1 MNNLENL
8 ATAIGTDIKDLKMQ
22 TANTQEKISANTESL
37 NRIATQMDSLVTKS
51 EIKQDIDGLAKAQ
64 ADSIRQEIL
73 NATKDKA
80 DKTLVVAEA
89 GKLREEFSKMKV
101 GSRNYAEDYDFSRG
115 LWYYT
120 QGDNSP
126 QDWTISN
133 GEYNVKGTTNTW
145 KQMQIYSKEG
155 SIASGKSSTA
165 LLELELGET
174 YTLSFQAMCHS
185 GNPRVWVSLRA
196 NRTVPGNPEII
207 SGTFTL
213 TPSWQTYQ
221 VTIPALTKPENF
233 DFWRIILGYNEVGH
247 VAFRKVELTR
257 SSTRIDAGPA
267 PEDAQ
272 TQVTETQE
280 SLRGLER
287 KFETFKEQQFTKEE
301 FNSKD
306 CITGST
312 EYQVL
317 KHQVESL
324 VKQTQTL
331 QEQLALVKPAPRRA
345 PMAYTIDLNSTPPIA
360 WFDNGCGLDVG
371 NNLTILGAKRS
382 QGLSNQPPVY
392 DFPNAI
398 IRTSMGI
405 LGLDEWKKARFDYWH
420 DTVKVLN
427 PLKSADDYDWTR
439 ARLTER
445 GSMHEYQ
452 WNNQRNIIRVMYQLG
467 IWDAKTVES
476 LGAVRR

>member
-1 MNNLENL
+1 MIAMNNLENL
-8 ATAIGTDIKDLKMQ
+8 ATAIGTDIKDIK
-22 TANTQEKISANTESL
+22 TQATNSQAKISANTESIA
-37 NRIATQMDSLVTKS
+37 RIATQMDSLATKS
-51 EIKQDIDGLAKAQ
+51 EVKQDIDGL
-64 ADSIRQEIL
+64 E
-73 NATKDKA
+73 
-80 DKTLVVAEA
+80 KTLA
-89 GKLREEFSKMKV
+89 KV
-101 GSRNYAEDYDFSRG
+101 QVGGRNYYRDSEKIR
-115 LWYYT
+115 T
-120 QGDNSP
+120 
-126 QDWTISN
+126 
-133 GEYNVKGTTNTW
+133 
-145 KQMQIYSKEG
+145 
-155 SIASGKSSTA
+155 STRFFPFPIHPY
-165 LLELELGET
+165 LSQENIGET
-174 YTLSFQAMCHS
+174 WTLSFDLKIDE
-185 GNPRVWVSLRA
+185 GGEIRSLHFYHYQNNRFGLKASA
-196 NRTVPGNPEII
+196 NITPSKEWKRF
-207 SGTFTL
+207 TFTG
-213 TPSWQTYQ
+213 PVIFQNDDPRYARGEM
-221 VTIPALTKPENF
+221 ALYDYGGNNN
-233 DFWRIILGYNEVGH
+233 YSV
-247 VAFRKVELTR
+247 RKIKLEKGTLATDW
-257 SSTRIDAGPA
+257 SPA

-272 TQVTETQE
+272 TQVVETQE

>member
-8 ATAIGTDIKDLKMQ
+8 ATAIGTDIKDLKTQ
-22 TANTQEKISANTESL
+22 TANSQEKISANTESL
-37 NRIATQMDSLVTKS
+37 NRIATQMDSLATKS
-51 EIKQDIDGLAKAQ
+51 DVKQGIDGLAK
-64 ADSIRQEIL
+64 
-73 NATKDKA
+73 
-80 DKTLVVAEA
+80 TLA
-89 GKLREEFSKMKV
+89 KV
-101 GSRNYAEDYDFSRG
+101 QVGGRNYYKDSEKIR
-115 LWYYT
+115 T
-120 QGDNSP
+120 
-126 QDWTISN
+126 
-133 GEYNVKGTTNTW
+133 
-145 KQMQIYSKEG
+145 
-155 SIASGKSSTA
+155 STRFFPFPMHPY
-165 LLELELGET
+165 LSQENIGET
-174 YTLSFQAMCHS
+174 WTLSFDIKINEGGEIRPLHFYHYQ
-185 GNPRVWVSLRA
+185 N
-196 NRTVPGNPEII
+196 NRFGLKASADITPNKEWKRF
-207 SGTFTL
+207 TFTGPVIFSNDD
-213 TPSWQTYQ
+213 TRYSRGEM
-221 VTIPALTKPENF
+221 ALYDYGGNNSYSVR
-233 DFWRIILGYNEVGH
+233 RIKLEKGN
-247 VAFRKVELTR
+247 VATDW
-257 SSTRIDAGPA
+257 SPA

-324 VKQTQTL
+324 VKQNQTL
-331 QEQLALVKPAPRRA
+331 QEQLALVKLAPRRA
-345 PMAYTIDLNSTPPIA
+345 PMAYTIDLNSTPPVA

-371 NNLTILGAKRS
+371 DNLTILGAKRT

-445 GSMHEYQ
+445 GTLHEYQ

-467 IWDAKTVES
+467 IWDGKTVES

>member
-1 MNNLENL
+1 MIAMNNLENL
-8 ATAIGTDIKDLKMQ
+8 ATAIGTDIKDIK
-22 TANTQEKISANTESL
+22 TQVTNSQAKISANTESI
-37 NRIATQMDSLVTKS
+37 NRIATQMNSLATKS
-51 EIKQDIDGLAKAQ
+51 EVKQGIDNLTK
-64 ADSIRQEIL
+64 IL
-73 NATKDKA
+73 
-80 DKTLVVAEA
+80 
-89 GKLREEFSKMKV
+89 GKVQV
-101 GSRNYAEDYDFSRG
+101 GGRNYYRDSEKVR
-115 LWYYT
+115 T
-120 QGDNSP
+120 
-126 QDWTISN
+126 
-133 GEYNVKGTTNTW
+133 
-145 KQMQIYSKEG
+145 
-155 SIASGKSSTA
+155 STRFFPFPIHPY
-165 LLELELGET
+165 LSQENIGET
-174 YTLSFQAMCHS
+174 WTLSFDIKINVEGEIRPLHFYHYQNTRFGLKAS
-185 GNPRVWVSLRA
+185 A
-196 NRTVPGNPEII
+196 NITPSKEWQRF
-207 SGTFTL
+207 TFTG
-213 TPSWQTYQ
+213 PVIFQNDDPRYSRGEM
-221 VTIPALTKPENF
+221 ALYDYGGNNNYSVR
-233 DFWRIILGYNEVGH
+233 RIKLEKGN
-247 VAFRKVELTR
+247 VATDW
-257 SSTRIDAGPA
+257 SPA

-272 TQVTETQE
+272 TQVVETQE

-324 VKQTQTL
+324 VKQNQAL

-345 PMAYTIDLNSTPPIA
+345 PMAYTIDLNSTPPMA

-371 NNLTILGAKRS
+371 DNLTILGAKRT

-445 GSMHEYQ
+445 GSMYEYQ
-452 WNNQRNIIRVMYQLG
+452 WNNQRNIVRVMYQLG

>member
-8 ATAIGTDIKDLKMQ
+8 AAAIGTDIKDIKTQ
-22 TANTQEKISANTESL
+22 TTNSQTKISANTEAID
-37 NRIATQMDSLVTKS
+37 RIATQMNSLATKS
-51 EIKQDIDGLAKAQ
+51 EVEQGINGLTKTLAKVQ
-64 ADSIRQEIL
+64 
-73 NATKDKA
+73 
-80 DKTLVVAEA
+80 
-89 GKLREEFSKMKV
+89 V
-101 GSRNYAEDYDFSRG
+101 GGRNYYRDSEKIRTSTRFFPFPLHPY
-115 LWYYT
+115 LT
-120 QGDNSP
+120 Q
-126 QDWTISN
+126 
-133 GEYNVKGTTNTW
+133 ENV
-145 KQMQIYSKEG
+145 
-155 SIASGKSSTA
+155 
-165 LLELELGET
+165 GET
-174 YTLSFQAMCHS
+174 WTLSFDLKINE
-185 GNPRVWVSLRA
+185 GGEIRSLHFYHYQSNRFGLKASA
-196 NRTVPGNPEII
+196 NITPSKEWQRF
-207 SGTFTL
+207 TFTG
-213 TPSWQTYQ
+213 PVIFPNDDSRYSRGEM
-221 VTIPALTKPENF
+221 ALYDYGGNNNYSVR
-233 DFWRIILGYNEVGH
+233 RIKLEKGTL
-247 VAFRKVELTR
+247 ATDW
-257 SSTRIDAGPA
+257 SPA

-280 SLRGLER
+280 SLRGLEL

-324 VKQTQTL
+324 VKQNQTL

-345 PMAYTIDLNSTPPIA
+345 PMAYAIDLNSSPPVA

-371 NNLTILGAKRS
+371 DNLTILGAKRT

-427 PLKSADDYDWTR
+427 PLKSADDYDWAR

-445 GSMHEYQ
+445 GTLHEYQ

>member
-8 ATAIGTDIKDLKMQ
+8 ATAIGTDIKDIK
-22 TANTQEKISANTESL
+22 TQATNSQAKISANTESIA
-37 NRIATQMDSLVTKS
+37 RIATQMDSLATKS
-51 EIKQDIDGLAKAQ
+51 EVKQDIDGL
-64 ADSIRQEIL
+64 E
-73 NATKDKA
+73 
-80 DKTLVVAEA
+80 KTLA
-89 GKLREEFSKMKV
+89 KV
-101 GSRNYAEDYDFSRG
+101 QVGGRNYYRDSEKIR
-115 LWYYT
+115 T
-120 QGDNSP
+120 
-126 QDWTISN
+126 
-133 GEYNVKGTTNTW
+133 
-145 KQMQIYSKEG
+145 
-155 SIASGKSSTA
+155 STRFFPFPIHPY
-165 LLELELGET
+165 LSQENIGET
-174 YTLSFQAMCHS
+174 WTLSFDLKIDE
-185 GNPRVWVSLRA
+185 GGEIRSLHFYHYQNNRFGLKASA
-196 NRTVPGNPEII
+196 NITPSKEWKRF
-207 SGTFTL
+207 TFTG
-213 TPSWQTYQ
+213 PVIFQNDDPRYARGEM
-221 VTIPALTKPENF
+221 ALYDYGGNNN
-233 DFWRIILGYNEVGH
+233 YSV
-247 VAFRKVELTR
+247 RKIKLEKGTLATDW
-257 SSTRIDAGPA
+257 SPA

-272 TQVTETQE
+272 TQVVETQE

>member
-1 MNNLENL
+1 MAMNNLENL
-8 ATAIGTDIKDLKMQ
+8 ATAIGTDIKDIKTQ
-22 TANTQEKISANTESL
+22 TANSQTKISANTEAID
-37 NRIATQMDSLVTKS
+37 RIATQMNSLATKS
-51 EIKQDIDGLAKAQ
+51 EVEQGINGLTKTLAKVQ
-64 ADSIRQEIL
+64 
-73 NATKDKA
+73 
-80 DKTLVVAEA
+80 
-89 GKLREEFSKMKV
+89 V
-101 GSRNYAEDYDFSRG
+101 GGRNYYRDSEKIRTSTRFFPFPLHPY
-115 LWYYT
+115 LT
-120 QGDNSP
+120 Q
-126 QDWTISN
+126 
-133 GEYNVKGTTNTW
+133 ENV
-145 KQMQIYSKEG
+145 
-155 SIASGKSSTA
+155 
-165 LLELELGET
+165 GET
-174 YTLSFQAMCHS
+174 WTLSFDLKINEGGEIRPLHFYHYQ
-185 GNPRVWVSLRA
+185 N
-196 NRTVPGNPEII
+196 NRFGLKASADITPNKEWKRF
-207 SGTFTL
+207 TFTGPVIFSNDD
-213 TPSWQTYQ
+213 TRYSRGEM
-221 VTIPALTKPENF
+221 ALYDYGGNNSYSVR
-233 DFWRIILGYNEVGH
+233 RIKLEKGN
-247 VAFRKVELTR
+247 VATDW
-257 SSTRIDAGPA
+257 SPA

-331 QEQLALVKPAPRRA
+331 QEQLALVKPAPIRA

-371 NNLTILGAKRS
+371 NNLIILGAKRS

-427 PLKSADDYDWTR
+427 PLKLADDYDWSN

-445 GSMHEYQ
+445 GTLHEYQ
-452 WNNQRNIIRVMYQLG
+452 WNNQRNIVRVMYQLG
-467 IWDAKTVES
+467 IWNAKTVES